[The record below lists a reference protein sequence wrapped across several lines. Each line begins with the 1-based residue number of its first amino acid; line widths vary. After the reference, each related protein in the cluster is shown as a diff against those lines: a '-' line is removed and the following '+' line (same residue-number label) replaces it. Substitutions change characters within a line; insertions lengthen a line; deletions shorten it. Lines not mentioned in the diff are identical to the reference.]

1 MFNHITPDL
10 LTQIS
15 KNSTSELNNKY
26 SDNKQDN
33 FLISQNY
40 TDFEYTN
47 TSNCEYTNFTDLKK
61 KHCSDPAEMYLL
73 HTNIVSLKKHISKL

>member
-15 KNSTSELNNKY
+15 KNSTLELNNKY
-26 SDNKQDN
+26 YDNKQDN

-61 KHCSDPAEMYLL
+61 
-73 HTNIVSLKKHISKL
+73 NIVVSSDYGSQSRGLLVYS